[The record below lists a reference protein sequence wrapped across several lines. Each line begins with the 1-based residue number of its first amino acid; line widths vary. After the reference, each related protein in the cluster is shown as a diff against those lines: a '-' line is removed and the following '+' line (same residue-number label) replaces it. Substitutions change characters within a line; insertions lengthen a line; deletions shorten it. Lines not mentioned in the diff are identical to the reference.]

1 MRVII
6 VGASKVGF
14 ALAKHI
20 CEEGYDLVVIDK
32 DPESIDEIT
41 DAFDCN
47 GVVGNGSSPK
57 VLKKAGIDSA
67 TVLVALTRED
77 EANLLCCNVAKK
89 LGVKRTIASVRT
101 PELADDKSFFYK
113 NMGVDML
120 INPDRSAAREV
131 SKMIR
136 YAGAVEIERFGDGNV
151 LVATVEIAQGSILAD
166 VEMPQVQSRLGA
178 PVLVCAIDRKILKK
192 AVVVGGSKVGCYLT
206 ELLMEQ
212 GVKVT
217 LVDRD
222 PERCQELLEA
232 YPGANIVNGDG
243 ADSEMVERELHGAD
257 ACVAATD
264 LDEKNLIIS
273 MFAKSY
279 GLDRIAAVIDK
290 PDYTTMLRKSGI
302 NHIFSTRDTSLF
314 GIIRDARLLATASEN
329 ADDDNEWKWLHT
341 LNDGKVEAAE
351 FVVGADFKLAGIP
364 FRDDRFAL
372 KPGILIAMIQRGQE
386 TILAGGNATIQQGDR
401 IIVVSAEH
409 RLSRLPDIIA

>member
-1 MRVII
+1 M
-6 VGASKVGF
+6 
-14 ALAKHI
+14 
-20 CEEGYDLVVIDK
+20 
-32 DPESIDEIT
+32 
-41 DAFDCN
+41 
-47 GVVGNGSSPK
+47 
-57 VLKKAGIDSA
+57 
-67 TVLVALTRED
+67 
-77 EANLLCCNVAKK
+77 
-89 LGVKRTIASVRT
+89 
-101 PELADDKSFFYK
+101 
-113 NMGVDML
+113 
-120 INPDRSAAREV
+120 
-131 SKMIR
+131 
-136 YAGAVEIERFGDGNV
+136 
-151 LVATVEIAQGSILAD
+151 
-166 VEMPQVQSRLGA
+166 
-178 PVLVCAIDRKILKK
+178 
-192 AVVVGGSKVGCYLT
+192 
-206 ELLMEQ
+206 
-212 GVKVT
+212 
-217 LVDRD
+217 
-222 PERCQELLEA
+222 
-232 YPGANIVNGDG
+232 NGDG